1 MATFYDKNTD
11 YKALMDKAIAAGDT
25 ASAAFY
31 ESLRN
36 AKIRG
41 EGLSEKF
48 PETHLYDTGAPN
60 QLGVSTFGSYSLTD
74 PITATR
80 PTLMGTPMG
89 DLYGINYDQDYIQ
102 KLLDDATAAEYN
114 AKRQEFAATE
124 HGYYN
129 QLYDAQNTALDTIRA
144 SNSAAVASGASKG
157 MAAAQQL
164 AAILGLQQESVGA
177 ATDLANQRNELA
189 AKEAAAYSA
198 NANTAL
204 NTSNTL
210 KQAIQN
216 ADLTKYGYDTQNY
229 VGELD
234 YNAALRAT
242 IAEIIQSQNAAAATM
257 YNADRNLDG
266 TRYAADAN
274 SKYYGNGRTSGN
286 GSGSGNKSNYGNGS
300 GSGNKSNYGNS
311 SYTGSGGVNNSSK
324 GYNNGGLNPGVIK
337 ELQRVLGVEPDGK
350 WGPKTQQAAKDK
362 WGSTSANSAYDAYN
376 KQIIN
381 QAKPI
386 DAVTGAAPRYNWVS
400 KSTMSGETI
409 YYDKG
414 SGKYRYNNNIYNT
427 ESEARAARDKA
438 IKNKNKNKKDTSR
451 TQQNR
456 STTGSLTQIKW
467 I

>member
-11 YKALMDKAIAAGDT
+11 YKALMNKAIAAGDT

-48 PETHLYDTGAPN
+48 PETHLYDMGAPN
-60 QLGVSTFGSYSLTD
+60 KLGVSTFGSYSLTD

-89 DLYGINYDQDYIQ
+89 DLYGINYDQDYIR

-124 HGYYN
+124 RGYYD
-129 QLYDAQNTALDTIRA
+129 QLYGAQSTALDTIRA
-144 SNSAAVASGASKG
+144 NNSAAVASGASKG

-164 AAILGLQQESVGA
+164 AAVLGLQQESVGA

-266 TRYAADAN
+266 TRYAADASAKASN
-274 SKYYGNGRTSGN
+274 TGYGDGYYYSPTNNTNEKAAAKGGTD
-286 GSGSGNKSNYGNGS
+286 
-300 GSGNKSNYGNS
+300 
-311 SYTGSGGVNNSSK
+311 TGSKAG
-324 GYNNGGLNPGVIK
+324 
-337 ELQRVLGVEPDGK
+337 
-350 WGPKTQQAAKDK
+350 T
-362 WGSTSANSAYDAYN
+362 DAGTK
-376 KQIIN
+376 KQT
-381 QAKPI
+381 I
-386 DAVTGAAPRYNWVS
+386 DAVTGATPRYNWIA
-400 KSTMSGETI
+400 KNTAYGETI

-414 SGKYRYNNNIYNT
+414 SGKYRYNNNIYDT
-427 ESEARAARDKA
+427 EDEAREARDKPRRDEQQKKKQEA
-438 IKNKNKNKKDTSR
+438 IAKS
-451 TQQNR
+451 QQNH
-456 STTGSLTQIKW
+456 STTGTLTQIKW
-467 I
+467 T

>member
-48 PETHLYDTGAPN
+48 PETHLYDMGAPN

-80 PTLMGTPMG
+80 PTLMGLPMG
-89 DLYGINYDQDYIQ
+89 DLYGINYEQDYIR

-124 HGYYN
+124 RGYYD
-129 QLYDAQNTALDTIRA
+129 QLYDAQSTALDTIRA
-144 SNSAAVASGASKG
+144 NNSAAVASGASKG

-164 AAILGLQQESVGA
+164 AAVLGLQQESVGA

-266 TRYAADAN
+266 TRYAADASAKASN
-274 SKYYGNGRTSGN
+274 RGYGNGYYYSPT
-286 GSGSGNKSNYGNGS
+286 
-300 GSGNKSNYGNS
+300 
-311 SYTGSGGVNNSSK
+311 NNTNEEK
-324 GYNNGGLNPGVIK
+324 
-337 ELQRVLGVEPDGK
+337 
-350 WGPKTQQAAKDK
+350 AAQ
-362 WGSTSANSAYDAYN
+362 GSTDTDADT
-376 KQIIN
+376 KGQTV
-381 QAKPI
+381 
-386 DAVTGAAPRYNWVS
+386 DAVTGATPRYNWIS
-400 KSTMSGETI
+400 KNTAYGETI

-414 SGKYRYNNNIYNT
+414 SGKYRYNNAIYDT
-427 ESEARAARDKA
+427 ESEAREARDKA
-438 IKNKNKNKKDTSR
+438 IKNKNKNKKDTSS

-467 I
+467 T

>member
-48 PETHLYDTGAPN
+48 PETHLYDMGAPN

-80 PTLMGTPMG
+80 PALMGLPMG
-89 DLYGINYDQDYIQ
+89 DLYGINYEQDYIR

-124 HGYYN
+124 RGYYD
-129 QLYDAQNTALDTIRA
+129 QLYDAQSTALDTIRA
-144 SNSAAVASGASKG
+144 NNSAAVASGASKG

-164 AAILGLQQESVGA
+164 AAVLGLQQESVGA

-204 NTSNTL
+204 NTSNNL

-274 SKYYGNGRTSGN
+274 ARASNRGYGNGYYYSPTNNTNEDKAAQGDTGN
-286 GSGSGNKSNYGNGS
+286 GSEAATDAG
-300 GSGNKSNYGNS
+300 
-311 SYTGSGGVNNSSK
+311 TK
-324 GYNNGGLNPGVIK
+324 G
-337 ELQRVLGVEPDGK
+337 Q
-350 WGPKTQQAAKDK
+350 T
-362 WGSTSANSAYDAYN
+362 
-376 KQIIN
+376 
-381 QAKPI
+381 I
-386 DAVTGAAPRYNWVS
+386 DAVTGATPRYNWIA
-400 KSTMSGETI
+400 KNTAYGETI

-414 SGKYRYNNNIYNT
+414 SGKYRYNNNIYDT
-427 ESEARAARDKA
+427 EDEAREARDKPRRDEQQKKRREARASK
-438 IKNKNKNKKDTSR
+438 
-451 TQQNR
+451 QQNH
-456 STTGSLTQIKW
+456 STTGSSTQIKW
-467 I
+467 T

>member
-48 PETHLYDTGAPN
+48 PETHLYDMGAPN

-80 PTLMGTPMG
+80 PTLMGLPMG
-89 DLYGINYDQDYIQ
+89 DLYGINYEQDYIR

-124 HGYYN
+124 RGYYD
-129 QLYDAQNTALDTIRA
+129 QLYDAQSTALDTIRA
-144 SNSAAVASGASKG
+144 NNSAAVASGASKG

-164 AAILGLQQESVGA
+164 AAVLGLQQESVGA

-189 AKEAAAYSA
+189 AKEAAAYSE

-204 NTSNTL
+204 NTSNNL

-216 ADLTKYGYDTQNY
+216 ADLNKYGYDTQNY

-266 TRYAADAN
+266 TRYAADASAKASARN
-274 SKYYGNGRTSGN
+274 YGGGYYYSPTNNTNEEKAAQGDTGN
-286 GSGSGNKSNYGNGS
+286 GSKA
-300 GSGNKSNYGNS
+300 
-311 SYTGSGGVNNSSK
+311 TTDAAT
-324 GYNNGGLNPGVIK
+324 K
-337 ELQRVLGVEPDGK
+337 EQ
-350 WGPKTQQAAKDK
+350 T
-362 WGSTSANSAYDAYN
+362 
-376 KQIIN
+376 
-381 QAKPI
+381 I
-386 DAVTGAAPRYNWVS
+386 DAVTGAAPRYNWIS
-400 KSTMSGETI
+400 KNTAYGETI

-414 SGKYRYNNNIYNT
+414 SGKYRYNNDIYDT
-427 ESEARAARDKA
+427 EDEARKARDKA
-438 IKNKNKNKKDTSR
+438 KRDKEQKKKQEAIAKS
-451 TQQNR
+451 QQNH
-456 STTGSLTQIKW
+456 STTGTLAQIKW
-467 I
+467 T

>member
-48 PETHLYDTGAPN
+48 PETHLYDMGAPN
-60 QLGVSTFGSYSLTD
+60 KLGVSTFGSYSLTD

-89 DLYGINYDQDYIQ
+89 DLYGINYNQDYIQ

-124 HGYYN
+124 RGYYD
-129 QLYDAQNTALDTIRA
+129 QLYDAQSTALDTIRA
-144 SNSAAVASGASKG
+144 NNSAAVASGASKG

-164 AAILGLQQESVGA
+164 AAVLGLQQESVGA

-266 TRYAADAN
+266 TKYAADASAKASN
-274 SKYYGNGRTSGN
+274 RSYGNGYYYSPTNNTNEEKAAQDDTGN
-286 GSGSGNKSNYGNGS
+286 GSK
-300 GSGNKSNYGNS
+300 
-311 SYTGSGGVNNSSK
+311 
-324 GYNNGGLNPGVIK
+324 
-337 ELQRVLGVEPDGK
+337 
-350 WGPKTQQAAKDK
+350 AA
-362 WGSTSANSAYDAYN
+362 TDADT
-376 KQIIN
+376 K
-381 QAKPI
+381 KPVI
-386 DAVTGAAPRYNWVS
+386 DAVTGATPRYNWIA
-400 KSTMSGETI
+400 KNTAYGETI

-414 SGKYRYNNNIYNT
+414 SGKYRYNNNIYDT
-427 ESEARAARDKA
+427 EAEAREARDKPRRDEQQEKKREARASK
-438 IKNKNKNKKDTSR
+438 
-451 TQQNR
+451 QQNH
-456 STTGSLTQIKW
+456 STTSSITQIKW
-467 I
+467 V

>member
-48 PETHLYDTGAPN
+48 PETHLYDMGAPN

-80 PTLMGTPMG
+80 PALMGLPMG
-89 DLYGINYDQDYIQ
+89 DLYGINYEQDYIR

-124 HGYYN
+124 RGYYD
-129 QLYDAQNTALDTIRA
+129 QLYDAQSTALDTIRA
-144 SNSAAVASGASKG
+144 NNSAAVASGASKG

-164 AAILGLQQESVGA
+164 AAVLGLQQESVGA

-204 NTSNTL
+204 NTSNNL

-257 YNADRNLDG
+257 YNADRNLEG

-274 SKYYGNGRTSGN
+274 ARASNRGYGNGYYYSPTNNTNEDKAAQGDTGN
-286 GSGSGNKSNYGNGS
+286 GSEAATDAG
-300 GSGNKSNYGNS
+300 
-311 SYTGSGGVNNSSK
+311 TK
-324 GYNNGGLNPGVIK
+324 G
-337 ELQRVLGVEPDGK
+337 Q
-350 WGPKTQQAAKDK
+350 T
-362 WGSTSANSAYDAYN
+362 
-376 KQIIN
+376 
-381 QAKPI
+381 I
-386 DAVTGAAPRYNWVS
+386 DAVTGATPRYNWIA
-400 KSTMSGETI
+400 KNTAYGETI

-414 SGKYRYNNNIYNT
+414 SGKYRYNNNIYDT
-427 ESEARAARDKA
+427 EDEAREARDKPRRDEQQKKRREARASK
-438 IKNKNKNKKDTSR
+438 
-451 TQQNR
+451 QQNH
-456 STTGSLTQIKW
+456 STTGSSTQIKW
-467 I
+467 T

>member
-48 PETHLYDTGAPN
+48 PETHLYDMGAPN

-80 PTLMGTPMG
+80 PTLMGLPMG
-89 DLYGINYDQDYIQ
+89 DLYGINYEQDYIR

-124 HGYYN
+124 RGYYD
-129 QLYDAQNTALDTIRA
+129 QLYDAQSTALDTIRA
-144 SNSAAVASGASKG
+144 NNSAAVASGASKG

-164 AAILGLQQESVGA
+164 AAVLGLQQESVGA

-266 TRYAADAN
+266 TRYAADASAKASN
-274 SKYYGNGRTSGN
+274 RGYGNGYYYSPT
-286 GSGSGNKSNYGNGS
+286 
-300 GSGNKSNYGNS
+300 
-311 SYTGSGGVNNSSK
+311 NNTNEEK
-324 GYNNGGLNPGVIK
+324 
-337 ELQRVLGVEPDGK
+337 
-350 WGPKTQQAAKDK
+350 AAQ
-362 WGSTSANSAYDAYN
+362 GSTDTDADT
-376 KQIIN
+376 KGQTV
-381 QAKPI
+381 
-386 DAVTGAAPRYNWVS
+386 DAVTGATPRYNWIS
-400 KSTMSGETI
+400 KNTAYGETI

-414 SGKYRYNNNIYNT
+414 SGKYRYNNDIYNT
-427 ESEARAARDKA
+427 EAEAREARDKA
-438 IKNKNKNKKDTSR
+438 IKNKNKNKKDTSS

-467 I
+467 T

>member
-1 MATFYDKNTD
+1 
-11 YKALMDKAIAAGDT
+11 MDKAIAAGDT

-48 PETHLYDTGAPN
+48 PETHLYDMGAPN

-80 PTLMGTPMG
+80 PALMGTPMG
-89 DLYGINYDQDYIQ
+89 DLYGINYDQDYIR

-266 TRYAADAN
+266 TRYAADASAKASARN
-274 SKYYGNGRTSGN
+274 YGGGYYYSPTNNTNEEKAAQGDTGN
-286 GSGSGNKSNYGNGS
+286 GSKAA
-300 GSGNKSNYGNS
+300 
-311 SYTGSGGVNNSSK
+311 TDAAT
-324 GYNNGGLNPGVIK
+324 K
-337 ELQRVLGVEPDGK
+337 EQ
-350 WGPKTQQAAKDK
+350 T
-362 WGSTSANSAYDAYN
+362 
-376 KQIIN
+376 
-381 QAKPI
+381 I
-386 DAVTGAAPRYNWVS
+386 DAVTGAAPRYNWIS
-400 KSTMSGETI
+400 KNTAYGETI

-414 SGKYRYNNNIYNT
+414 SGKYRYNNDIYNT
-427 ESEARAARDKA
+427 EAEAREARDKA
-438 IKNKNKNKKDTSR
+438 IKNKNKNKKDTSS

-467 I
+467 T

>member
-11 YKALMDKAIAAGDT
+11 YKALMDKAVAAGDT

-48 PETHLYDTGAPN
+48 PETHLYDMGAPN

-80 PTLMGTPMG
+80 PTLMGLPMG
-89 DLYGINYDQDYIQ
+89 DLYGINYDQDYIRN
-102 KLLDDATAAEYN
+102 LLDDATATEYN

-124 HGYYN
+124 RGYYD
-129 QLYDAQNTALDTIRA
+129 QLYGAQNTALDTIRA
-144 SNSAAVASGASKG
+144 NNSAAVASGASKG

-164 AAILGLQQESVGA
+164 AAVLGLQQESVGA
-177 ATDLANQRNELA
+177 ATDLANQRNELMA
-189 AKEAAAYSA
+189 QEAAAYSA

-216 ADLTKYGYDTQNY
+216 ADLTKYGYDSQNY

-242 IAEIIQSQNAAAATM
+242 IGEIIQSQNAAAATM

-266 TRYAADAN
+266 TRYAADASAKASSGSYGGYGGGYNYSYTNNTNNTNN
-274 SKYYGNGRTSGN
+274 SKTNSTYKTTAAEEKANQEGQ
-286 GSGSGNKSNYGNGS
+286 
-300 GSGNKSNYGNS
+300 GNS
-311 SYTGSGGVNNSSK
+311 SKAVTTKSYNGKSYDYNKTTGVYV
-324 GYNNGGLNPGVIK
+324 YNNKFYTSEAKVK
-337 ELQRVLGVEPDGK
+337 
-350 WGPKTQQAAKDK
+350 AAIDADK
-362 WGSTSANSAYDAYN
+362 KGQSGQKGQT
-376 KQIIN
+376 
-381 QAKPI
+381 I
-386 DAVTGAAPRYNWVS
+386 DAVTGAQPANEW
-400 KSTMSGETI
+400 
-409 YYDKG
+409 
-414 SGKYRYNNNIYNT
+414 
-427 ESEARAARDKA
+427 
-438 IKNKNKNKKDTSR
+438 
-451 TQQNR
+451 R
-456 STTGSLTQIKW
+456 STSYSGVTYNPTTKQYKYKGKTYSTLTAALSAKGVKLNT
-467 I
+467 

>member
-48 PETHLYDTGAPN
+48 PETHLYDMGAPN

-80 PTLMGTPMG
+80 PTLMGLPMG
-89 DLYGINYDQDYIQ
+89 DLYGINYEQDYIR

-124 HGYYN
+124 RGYYD

-144 SNSAAVASGASKG
+144 NNSAAVASGASKG

-164 AAILGLQQESVGA
+164 AAVLGLQQESVGA

-266 TRYAADAN
+266 TRYAADASAKASN
-274 SKYYGNGRTSGN
+274 RGYGNGYYYSPTNITNEDKAAQGDTGN
-286 GSGSGNKSNYGNGS
+286 GSK
-300 GSGNKSNYGNS
+300 
-311 SYTGSGGVNNSSK
+311 TATDAAT
-324 GYNNGGLNPGVIK
+324 K
-337 ELQRVLGVEPDGK
+337 EQ
-350 WGPKTQQAAKDK
+350 T
-362 WGSTSANSAYDAYN
+362 
-376 KQIIN
+376 
-381 QAKPI
+381 I
-386 DAVTGAAPRYNWVS
+386 DAVTGAAPRYNWIS
-400 KSTMSGETI
+400 KNTAYGETI

-414 SGKYRYNNNIYNT
+414 SGKYRYNNDIYNT
-427 ESEARAARDKA
+427 EAEAREARDKA
-438 IKNKNKNKKDTSR
+438 KRDKEQKKKQEAIAKS
-451 TQQNR
+451 QQNR

-467 I
+467 T

>member
-11 YKALMDKAIAAGDT
+11 YKALMNKAIAAGDT

-48 PETHLYDTGAPN
+48 PETHLYDMGAPN
-60 QLGVSTFGSYSLTD
+60 KLGVSTFGSYSLTD

-80 PTLMGTPMG
+80 PALMGLPMG
-89 DLYGINYDQDYIQ
+89 DLYGINYDQDYIR

-124 HGYYN
+124 RGYYD
-129 QLYDAQNTALDTIRA
+129 QLYDAQSTALDTIRA
-144 SNSAAVASGASKG
+144 NNSAAVASGASKG

-164 AAILGLQQESVGA
+164 AAVLGLQQESVGI

-189 AKEAAAYSA
+189 AQEAAAYSE

-204 NTSNTL
+204 NTSNNL

-216 ADLTKYGYDTQNY
+216 ADLNKYGYDTQNY

-266 TRYAADAN
+266 TRYAADA
-274 SKYYGNGRTSGN
+274 SARASRGSYGGGYYYSPTNNTNEEKAAQGGTGN
-286 GSGSGNKSNYGNGS
+286 GSKAG
-300 GSGNKSNYGNS
+300 
-311 SYTGSGGVNNSSK
+311 T
-324 GYNNGGLNPGVIK
+324 
-337 ELQRVLGVEPDGK
+337 
-350 WGPKTQQAAKDK
+350 
-362 WGSTSANSAYDAYN
+362 DAGTK
-376 KQIIN
+376 KQT
-381 QAKPI
+381 I
-386 DAVTGAAPRYNWVS
+386 DAVTGATPRYNWIA
-400 KSTMSGETI
+400 KNTAYGETI

-414 SGKYRYNNNIYNT
+414 SGKYRYNNNIYDT
-427 ESEARAARDKA
+427 EAEAREARDKPRKDKKQKQKQEA
-438 IKNKNKNKKDTSR
+438 IAN
-451 TQQNR
+451 TQQNH
-456 STTGSLTQIKW
+456 STTGTLTQIKW
-467 I
+467 V

>member
-11 YKALMDKAIAAGDT
+11 YKALMNKAIAAGDT

-48 PETHLYDTGAPN
+48 PETHLYDMGAPN

-80 PTLMGTPMG
+80 PALMGTPIG
-89 DLYGINYDQDYIQ
+89 DLYGINYDQDYIR

-164 AAILGLQQESVGA
+164 AAVLGLQQESVGA

-210 KQAIQN
+210 KQAVQN

-266 TRYAADAN
+266 TRYAADASARASN
-274 SKYYGNGRTSGN
+274 RGYGGGYYYSPTNNTNEEKAAQGDKGN
-286 GSGSGNKSNYGNGS
+286 GS
-300 GSGNKSNYGNS
+300 
-311 SYTGSGGVNNSSK
+311 
-324 GYNNGGLNPGVIK
+324 
-337 ELQRVLGVEPDGK
+337 E
-350 WGPKTQQAAKDK
+350 AA
-362 WGSTSANSAYDAYN
+362 SDAGT
-376 KQIIN
+376 KN
-381 QAKPI
+381 QTI
-386 DAVTGAAPRYNWVS
+386 DAVTGATPRYNWIA
-400 KSTMSGETI
+400 KNTAYGETI

-414 SGKYRYNNNIYNT
+414 SGKYRYNNNIYDT
-427 ESEARAARDKA
+427 EAEAREARDKPRRDEQQ
-438 IKNKNKNKKDTSR
+438 KKRREDRASK
-451 TQQNR
+451 QQNH
-456 STTGSLTQIKW
+456 STTSSITQIKW
-467 I
+467 T

>member
-48 PETHLYDTGAPN
+48 PETHLYDMGAPN

-80 PTLMGTPMG
+80 PTLMGLPMG
-89 DLYGINYDQDYIQ
+89 DLYGINYEQDYIR

-124 HGYYN
+124 RGYYD
-129 QLYDAQNTALDTIRA
+129 QLYDAQSTALDTIRA
-144 SNSAAVASGASKG
+144 NNSAAVASGASKG

-164 AAILGLQQESVGA
+164 AAVLGLQQESVGA

-274 SKYYGNGRTSGN
+274 ARASNRGYGNGYYYSPTNNTNEEKAAQGDTGN
-286 GSGSGNKSNYGNGS
+286 GSNAA
-300 GSGNKSNYGNS
+300 
-311 SYTGSGGVNNSSK
+311 TDAAT
-324 GYNNGGLNPGVIK
+324 K
-337 ELQRVLGVEPDGK
+337 EQ
-350 WGPKTQQAAKDK
+350 T
-362 WGSTSANSAYDAYN
+362 
-376 KQIIN
+376 
-381 QAKPI
+381 I
-386 DAVTGAAPRYNWVS
+386 DAVTGAAPRYNWIS
-400 KSTMSGETI
+400 KNTAYGETI

-414 SGKYRYNNNIYNT
+414 SGKYRYNNDIYNT
-427 ESEARAARDKA
+427 EAEAREARDKA
-438 IKNKNKNKKDTSR
+438 IKNKNKNKKDTSS

-467 I
+467 T

>member
-1 MATFYDKNTD
+1 
-11 YKALMDKAIAAGDT
+11 
-25 ASAAFY
+25 
-31 ESLRN
+31 
-36 AKIRG
+36 
-41 EGLSEKF
+41 
-48 PETHLYDTGAPN
+48 
-60 QLGVSTFGSYSLTD
+60 
-74 PITATR
+74 
-80 PTLMGTPMG
+80 
-89 DLYGINYDQDYIQ
+89 
-102 KLLDDATAAEYN
+102 
-114 AKRQEFAATE
+114 
-124 HGYYN
+124 
-129 QLYDAQNTALDTIRA
+129 
-144 SNSAAVASGASKG
+144 

-274 SKYYGNGRTSGN
+274 SKYYGSGRTS
-286 GSGSGNKSNYGNGS
+286 GNGS

-311 SYTGSGGVNNSSK
+311 SYTGSGGGNNSSK

-427 ESEARAARDKA
+427 ESEAREARDKA

-467 I
+467 T

>member
-11 YKALMDKAIAAGDT
+11 YKALMNKAIAAGDT

-48 PETHLYDTGAPN
+48 PETHLYDMGAPN

-80 PTLMGTPMG
+80 PALMGTPMG
-89 DLYGINYDQDYIQ
+89 DLYGINYEQDYIRR
-102 KLLDDATAAEYN
+102 LLDAATAAEYN

-124 HGYYN
+124 RGYYD
-129 QLYDAQNTALDTIRA
+129 QLYDAQSTALDTIRA
-144 SNSAAVASGASKG
+144 NNSAAVASGASKG

-164 AAILGLQQESVGA
+164 AAVLGLQQESVGA

-274 SKYYGNGRTSGN
+274 ARASNRGYGGGYYYSPTNNTNEEKAAQGDEGN
-286 GSGSGNKSNYGNGS
+286 GSK
-300 GSGNKSNYGNS
+300 
-311 SYTGSGGVNNSSK
+311 TG
-324 GYNNGGLNPGVIK
+324 
-337 ELQRVLGVEPDGK
+337 
-350 WGPKTQQAAKDK
+350 T
-362 WGSTSANSAYDAYN
+362 DAGTK
-376 KQIIN
+376 KQTV
-381 QAKPI
+381 
-386 DAVTGAAPRYNWVS
+386 DAVTGATPRYNWIA
-400 KSTMSGETI
+400 KNTAYGETI

-414 SGKYRYNNNIYNT
+414 SGKYRYNNNIYDT
-427 ESEARAARDKA
+427 EAEAREARDKPRRDEQQKKRREARASK
-438 IKNKNKNKKDTSR
+438 
-451 TQQNR
+451 QQNH
-456 STTGSLTQIKW
+456 STTGSSTQIKW
-467 I
+467 T

>member
-48 PETHLYDTGAPN
+48 PETHLYDMGAPN

-80 PTLMGTPMG
+80 PTLMGLPMG
-89 DLYGINYDQDYIQ
+89 DLYGINYEQDYIR

-124 HGYYN
+124 RGYYD
-129 QLYDAQNTALDTIRA
+129 QLYDAQSTALDTIRA
-144 SNSAAVASGASKG
+144 NNSAAVASGASKG

-164 AAILGLQQESVGA
+164 AAVLGLQQESVGA

-210 KQAIQN
+210 KQAIQY

-266 TRYAADAN
+266 TRYAADASAKASN
-274 SKYYGNGRTSGN
+274 RGYGGGYYYSPTNNTNEEKAAQGNTN
-286 GSGSGNKSNYGNGS
+286 NKTNAG
-300 GSGNKSNYGNS
+300 
-311 SYTGSGGVNNSSK
+311 TDADTK
-324 GYNNGGLNPGVIK
+324 GQTV
-337 ELQRVLGVEPDGK
+337 
-350 WGPKTQQAAKDK
+350 
-362 WGSTSANSAYDAYN
+362 
-376 KQIIN
+376 
-381 QAKPI
+381 
-386 DAVTGAAPRYNWVS
+386 DAVTGATPRYNWIS
-400 KSTMSGETI
+400 KNTAYGETI

-414 SGKYRYNNNIYNT
+414 SGKYRYNNDIYNT
-427 ESEARAARDKA
+427 EAEAREARDKA
-438 IKNKNKNKKDTSR
+438 IKNKNKNKKDTSS

-467 I
+467 T

>member
-48 PETHLYDTGAPN
+48 PETHLYDMGAPN

-80 PTLMGTPMG
+80 PALMGTPMG
-89 DLYGINYDQDYIQ
+89 DLYGINYDQDYIR

-274 SKYYGNGRTSGN
+274 SKYYGSRYTSGN
-286 GSGSGNKSNYGNGS
+286 GL

-311 SYTGSGGVNNSSK
+311 SYTGSGGGNNSSK
-324 GYNNGGLNPGVIK
+324 GY
-337 ELQRVLGVEPDGK
+337 D
-350 WGPKTQQAAKDK
+350 
-362 WGSTSANSAYDAYN
+362 
-376 KQIIN
+376 
-381 QAKPI
+381 I
-386 DAVTGAAPRYNWVS
+386 DAVTGAAPRYNWIS
-400 KSTMSGETI
+400 KNTAYGETI

-414 SGKYRYNNNIYNT
+414 SGKYRYNNGIYNT
-427 ESEARAARDKA
+427 EAEARKARDKA
-438 IKNKNKNKKDTSR
+438 IKNKNKNKKDTSS

-467 I
+467 T

>member
-11 YKALMDKAIAAGDT
+11 YKALMNKAIAAGDT

-48 PETHLYDTGAPN
+48 PETHLYDMGAPN
-60 QLGVSTFGSYSLTD
+60 NLGVSTFGSYSLTD

-89 DLYGINYDQDYIQ
+89 DLYGINYDQDYIR

-266 TRYAADAN
+266 TRYAADASAKASARN
-274 SKYYGNGRTSGN
+274 YGGGYYYSPTNNTNEEKAAQGDTGN
-286 GSGSGNKSNYGNGS
+286 GSKAD
-300 GSGNKSNYGNS
+300 
-311 SYTGSGGVNNSSK
+311 TDAAT
-324 GYNNGGLNPGVIK
+324 K
-337 ELQRVLGVEPDGK
+337 EQ
-350 WGPKTQQAAKDK
+350 T
-362 WGSTSANSAYDAYN
+362 
-376 KQIIN
+376 
-381 QAKPI
+381 I
-386 DAVTGAAPRYNWVS
+386 DAVTGAAPRYNWIS
-400 KSTMSGETI
+400 KNTAYGETI

-414 SGKYRYNNNIYNT
+414 SGKYRYNNDIYNT
-427 ESEARAARDKA
+427 EAEAREARDKA
-438 IKNKNKNKKDTSR
+438 IKNKNKNKKDTSS

-467 I
+467 A

>member
-48 PETHLYDTGAPN
+48 PETHLYDMGAPN

-80 PTLMGTPMG
+80 PALMGLPMG
-89 DLYGINYDQDYIQ
+89 DLYGINYEQDYIR

-124 HGYYN
+124 RGYYD
-129 QLYDAQNTALDTIRA
+129 QLYDAQSTALDTIRD

-274 SKYYGNGRTSGN
+274 ARASNRGYGNGYYYSPTNNTNEEKAAQGDTGN
-286 GSGSGNKSNYGNGS
+286 GSKAA
-300 GSGNKSNYGNS
+300 
-311 SYTGSGGVNNSSK
+311 TDAAT
-324 GYNNGGLNPGVIK
+324 K
-337 ELQRVLGVEPDGK
+337 EQ
-350 WGPKTQQAAKDK
+350 T
-362 WGSTSANSAYDAYN
+362 
-376 KQIIN
+376 
-381 QAKPI
+381 I
-386 DAVTGAAPRYNWVS
+386 DAVTGATPRYNWIA
-400 KSTMSGETI
+400 KNTAYGETI

-414 SGKYRYNNNIYNT
+414 SGKYRYNNNIYDT
-427 ESEARAARDKA
+427 EAEAREARDKA
-438 IKNKNKNKKDTSR
+438 IKNKNKNKKDTAS

-467 I
+467 T

>member
-48 PETHLYDTGAPN
+48 PETHLYDMGAPN

-80 PTLMGTPMG
+80 PALMGLPMG
-89 DLYGINYDQDYIQ
+89 DLYGINYEQDYIR

-124 HGYYN
+124 RGYYD
-129 QLYDAQNTALDTIRA
+129 QLYGAQNTALDTIRA
-144 SNSAAVASGASKG
+144 NNSAAVASGASKG

-164 AAILGLQQESVGA
+164 AAVLGLQQESVGA

-189 AKEAAAYSA
+189 AKEAAAYSE

-274 SKYYGNGRTSGN
+274 ARASNRGYGNGYYYSPTSNTNEEKAAQGDKGN
-286 GSGSGNKSNYGNGS
+286 GSK
-300 GSGNKSNYGNS
+300 
-311 SYTGSGGVNNSSK
+311 
-324 GYNNGGLNPGVIK
+324 
-337 ELQRVLGVEPDGK
+337 
-350 WGPKTQQAAKDK
+350 AA
-362 WGSTSANSAYDAYN
+362 SDAGT
-376 KQIIN
+376 KN
-381 QAKPI
+381 QTI
-386 DAVTGAAPRYNWVS
+386 DAVTGATPRYNWIA
-400 KSTMSGETI
+400 KNTAYGETI

-414 SGKYRYNNNIYNT
+414 SGKYRYNNNIYDT
-427 ESEARAARDKA
+427 EAEAREARDKPRRDEQQKKRREARASK
-438 IKNKNKNKKDTSR
+438 
-451 TQQNR
+451 QQNH
-456 STTGSLTQIKW
+456 STTSSITQIKW
-467 I
+467 T

>member
-48 PETHLYDTGAPN
+48 PETHLYDMGAPN

-89 DLYGINYDQDYIQ
+89 DLYGINYDQDYIR

-189 AKEAAAYSA
+189 AQDAAAYSE

-204 NTSNTL
+204 NTSNNL

-274 SKYYGNGRTSGN
+274 SKYYGSGRTS
-286 GSGSGNKSNYGNGS
+286 GNGS

-311 SYTGSGGVNNSSK
+311 SYTGSGGGNNSSK

-427 ESEARAARDKA
+427 ESEAREARDKA
-438 IKNKNKNKKDTSR
+438 IKNKNKNKNKKDTSS

-467 I
+467 T

>member
-48 PETHLYDTGAPN
+48 PETHLYDMGAPN

-80 PTLMGTPMG
+80 PALMGLPMG
-89 DLYGINYDQDYIQ
+89 DLYGINYEQDYIR

-124 HGYYN
+124 RGYYD
-129 QLYDAQNTALDTIRA
+129 QLYDAQSTALDTIRA
-144 SNSAAVASGASKG
+144 NNSAAVASGASKG

-164 AAILGLQQESVGA
+164 AAVLGLQQESVGA

-274 SKYYGNGRTSGN
+274 ARASNRGYGNGYYYSPTNNTNEDKAAQGDTGN
-286 GSGSGNKSNYGNGS
+286 GSEAATDAG
-300 GSGNKSNYGNS
+300 
-311 SYTGSGGVNNSSK
+311 TK
-324 GYNNGGLNPGVIK
+324 G
-337 ELQRVLGVEPDGK
+337 Q
-350 WGPKTQQAAKDK
+350 T
-362 WGSTSANSAYDAYN
+362 
-376 KQIIN
+376 
-381 QAKPI
+381 I
-386 DAVTGAAPRYNWVS
+386 DAVTGATPRYNWIA
-400 KSTMSGETI
+400 KNTAYGETI

-414 SGKYRYNNNIYNT
+414 SGKYRYNNNIYDT
-427 ESEARAARDKA
+427 EDEAREARDKPRRDEQQKKRREARASK
-438 IKNKNKNKKDTSR
+438 
-451 TQQNR
+451 QQNH
-456 STTGSLTQIKW
+456 STTGSSTQIKW
-467 I
+467 T

>member
-48 PETHLYDTGAPN
+48 PETHLYDMGAPN

-80 PTLMGTPMG
+80 PALMGLPMG
-89 DLYGINYDQDYIQ
+89 DLYGINYEQDYIR

-124 HGYYN
+124 RGYYD
-129 QLYDAQNTALDTIRA
+129 QLYDAQSTALDTIRA
-144 SNSAAVASGASKG
+144 NNSAAVASGASKG

-164 AAILGLQQESVGA
+164 AAVLGLQQESVGA

-189 AKEAAAYSA
+189 AKEAAAYSE

-274 SKYYGNGRTSGN
+274 ARASNRGYGNGYYYSPTNNTNEEKAAQGDTGN
-286 GSGSGNKSNYGNGS
+286 GSNAA
-300 GSGNKSNYGNS
+300 
-311 SYTGSGGVNNSSK
+311 TDAAT
-324 GYNNGGLNPGVIK
+324 K
-337 ELQRVLGVEPDGK
+337 EQ
-350 WGPKTQQAAKDK
+350 T
-362 WGSTSANSAYDAYN
+362 
-376 KQIIN
+376 
-381 QAKPI
+381 I
-386 DAVTGAAPRYNWVS
+386 DAVTGAAPRYNWIS
-400 KSTMSGETI
+400 KNTAYGETI

-414 SGKYRYNNNIYNT
+414 SGKYRYNNDIYNT
-427 ESEARAARDKA
+427 EAEAREARDKA
-438 IKNKNKNKKDTSR
+438 IKNKNKNKKDTSS

-467 I
+467 T